1 MLNLNLLMNMKKVI
15 LSCASLMLAMSGVM
29 AQTSEYTPNYDGY
42 LYTANWADCMGEKSV
57 SGGTAGKLDQ
67 ISFSTAGE
75 VIITTVGAQG
85 GYIRSASYLPLVDK
99 SQISY
104 EPTDCSDVLPG
115 LDLTE
120 LPAEKRKLKVEIK
133 ASSNVNVRL
142 LIGQGAS
149 GSDLCANNFT
159 STIGV
164 NVTTD
169 WQELEI
175 DLSNLGNLLTNGSCA
190 DGDGN
195 LPLDKLSFVG
205 FNPDFEEGNFAGTL
219 HIRKI
224 AIGEELIVAS
234 VSNPQVNNSLINV
247 YPNPAVEHIRVDLAA
262 LNSTNSTVKVMNANG
277 MVVYEAQTS
286 GDSELINI
294 SSFKKGMY
302 MVQVSAGNKISNQK
316 FIVQ

>member
-1 MLNLNLLMNMKKVI
+1 
-15 LSCASLMLAMSGVM
+15 
-29 AQTSEYTPNYDGY
+29 
-42 LYTANWADCMGEKSV
+42 MGEKSV

-85 GYIRSASYLPLVDK
+85 GYTRSASYLPLVDK

-115 LDLTE
+115 LDISGLS
-120 LPAEKRKLKVEIK
+120 ADKKKLKVEIK
-133 ASSNVNVRL
+133 ASSAVKVRL
-142 LIGQGAS
+142 YVGQGS
-149 GSDLCANNFT
+149 NGGNLCANNNT
-159 STIGV
+159 GSIGV
-164 NVTTD
+164 DVTTD
-169 WQELEI
+169 WEELEI
-175 DLSNLGNLLTNGSCA
+175 DLSNPANLTSTGACA

-195 LPLDKLSFVG
+195 VPLDALSFVG
-205 FNPDFEEGNFAGTL
+205 FNPDFEDGNFAGTL

-224 AIGEELIVAS
+224 SIGEDVVVAS

-277 MVVYEAQTS
+277 MVVYEVQTS

-302 MVQVSAGNKISNQK
+302 MVQVFAGNKISNQK